1 MNAINTAAKY
11 DAIVKTCS
19 YYNHVPLI
27 LADHC
32 GFIKTCVMNED
43 ECPNGAINED
53 DVQDL
58 YRTKS
63 WCMESIKR
71 HSFARQIGTIL
82 ATTSAKRE
90 QNDLIYEAVRAEAN
104 TKPNQCHQ
112 NQNTDKP
119 SPPIKSQIK
128 QASKYSPTKLPII
141 KSQAINSTP
150 EDSIFFHQQYLESAA
165 SQRVQAA
172 ESYTVTK
179 EEGDLYYNIFAIDS
193 LGEKVT
199 SPTTLPTYLPTKV
212 STFNITNWNN
222 IELAENIPPKNNP
235 PKQPPPDRDKM
246 GSTSDFR
253 GCLGDF
259 RGCFGDFRGCTGDLR
274 GCQRVNNA
282 SREGVLDIRYLCGVP
297 RNYGPTSNG
306 VPCAGSAVGPTS
318 AIARE
323 LFGARSIATT

>member
-1 MNAINTAAKY
+1 
-11 DAIVKTCS
+11 
-19 YYNHVPLI
+19 
-27 LADHC
+27 
-32 GFIKTCVMNED
+32 
-43 ECPNGAINED
+43 
-53 DVQDL
+53 
-58 YRTKS
+58 
-63 WCMESIKR
+63 MESIKR

-82 ATTSAKRE
+82 ATTSNKQE
-90 QNDLIYEAVRAEAN
+90 QNDLIYEAVSAEAN
-104 TKPNQCHQ
+104 T
-112 NQNTDKP
+112 KP

-179 EEGDLYYNIFAIDS
+179 EEGDLYFNIFAIDT
-193 LGEKVT
+193 LGGKVT
-199 SPTTLPTYLPTKV
+199 SPTTLPTFMPTKV
-212 STFNITNWNN
+212 STFNIKNWNH

-259 RGCFGDFRGCTGDLR
+259 RGCCGDFRGCTRDLR
-274 GCQRVNNA
+274 GCQRDNTA
-282 SREGVLDIRYLCGVP
+282 SREGVLDIKYLCGVP
-297 RNYGPTSNG
+297 RYYGPTSGG
-306 VPCAGSAVGPTS
+306 VPYAGTTFGGPLATVQLPLTRGATHGTS
-318 AIARE
+318 
-323 LFGARSIATT
+323 TTADG

>member
-1 MNAINTAAKY
+1 
-11 DAIVKTCS
+11 
-19 YYNHVPLI
+19 
-27 LADHC
+27 
-32 GFIKTCVMNED
+32 
-43 ECPNGAINED
+43 
-53 DVQDL
+53 
-58 YRTKS
+58 
-63 WCMESIKR
+63 MESIKR

-82 ATTSAKRE
+82 ATTSNKQE
-90 QNDLIYEAVRAEAN
+90 QNDLIYEAVSAEAN
-104 TKPNQCHQ
+104 T
-112 NQNTDKP
+112 KP

-179 EEGDLYYNIFAIDS
+179 EEGDLYFNIFAIDT
-193 LGEKVT
+193 LGGKVT
-199 SPTTLPTYLPTKV
+199 SPTTLPTFMPTKV
-212 STFNITNWNN
+212 STFNIKNWNH

-259 RGCFGDFRGCTGDLR
+259 RGCCGDFRGCTRDLR
-274 GCQRVNNA
+274 GCQRDNTA
-282 SREGVLDIRYLCGVP
+282 SREGVLDIKYLCGVP
-297 RNYGPTSNG
+297 RNYGPTSGG
-306 VPCAGSAVGPTS
+306 VPYAGTC
-318 AIARE
+318 
-323 LFGARSIATT
+323 